1 MVEWGLLFLLVTFA
15 GLPAAFSIG
24 RLWERIGNEK

>member
-15 GLPAAFSIG
+15 GLPLAFSMGI
-24 RLWERIGNEK
+24 LWERLGNED